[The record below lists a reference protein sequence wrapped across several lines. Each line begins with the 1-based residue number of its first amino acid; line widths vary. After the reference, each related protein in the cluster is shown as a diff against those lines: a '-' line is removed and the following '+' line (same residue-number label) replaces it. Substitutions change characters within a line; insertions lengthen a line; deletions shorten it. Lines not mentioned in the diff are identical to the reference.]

1 MVRAVCG
8 EQTYVEEY
16 VDSVLQSGVTLQFGL
31 AIGRLS
37 SGSGRDVI
45 FSLIPTPKNEGGDVA
60 RFEGEPPREI
70 DKKKGIKGKSVTQ
83 TLQIDIDWVAE
94 HARQVSKMLV
104 GGIRVLGCFIL
115 ASESVFKASAPLLW
129 QTSKMVALALDE
141 GSSKAA
147 LDDLLLLHFSFGPR
161 RTLCRNCSF
170 ESGYGSSSIRPCEWK
185 AAKMFSNLHCISCMY
200 NFDCRVPI
208 YANESS
214 KQQLLDILLSAIAV
228 EARLIESA
236 VVLSDGCLV
245 GEDKALIGDV
255 DHKVDLL
262 LPFESSRDYKN
273 GAVTGLAMLSG
284 SIQACA
290 YGFSRDPWTRVIAD
304 LKADIIKS
312 MKSRLEILRDEI
324 DGMLQDQKVTAGG
337 ESSLNPLRQTENNA
351 EFRYKLPRRL
361 FFPWLEGVF
370 LCDYLQEGESLQDV
384 SGRIKELLN
393 VDKSLQES
401 EILEYEQ
408 DGAVKARSFWDVT
421 AGIADTDEKSK
432 QKVLNTS
439 VVVSKNFVAI
449 GVLSFLVLVLSVLA
463 TYFLG
468 IRRILK
474 G

>member
-1 MVRAVCG
+1 
-8 EQTYVEEY
+8 
-16 VDSVLQSGVTLQFGL
+16 
-31 AIGRLS
+31 
-37 SGSGRDVI
+37 
-45 FSLIPTPKNEGGDVA
+45 
-60 RFEGEPPREI
+60 
-70 DKKKGIKGKSVTQ
+70 
-83 TLQIDIDWVAE
+83 
-94 HARQVSKMLV
+94 MLV

-185 AAKMFSNLHCISCMY
+185 AAKMFSNLHCISCM
-200 NFDCRVPI
+200 VPI